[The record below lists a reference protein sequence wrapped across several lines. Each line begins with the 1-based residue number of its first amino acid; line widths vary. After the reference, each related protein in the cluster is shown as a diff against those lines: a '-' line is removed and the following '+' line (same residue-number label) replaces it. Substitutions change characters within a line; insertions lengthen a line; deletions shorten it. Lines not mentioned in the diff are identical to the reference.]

1 MANNVGSAASTVP
14 SGQVDLH
21 LEFRTLSMLFDAVTT
36 INRKQPSELSQV
48 YDQQYY
54 TRSERTSRHDLA
66 LNAVATILVRD
77 SREVAIV
84 AHGASQ
90 YEPLQ
95 IYAMQDGERAD
106 AAEGNSAKQSL
117 RSKIT
122 SFANSDKKQPKQKF
136 QKHFKLL
143 NKPKAIYE
151 IAKPGK
157 SHYHRISDS
166 HWNCLDIK

>member
-21 LEFRTLSMLFDAVTT
+21 LEFRTLSMLFNAVTT
-36 INRKQPSELSQV
+36 INRKQPSEVSQA
-48 YDQQYY
+48 YDEQYY

-77 SREVAIV
+77 SREVVAVV
-84 AHGASQ
+84 AHSASQ
-90 YEPLQ
+90 YEPLR

-106 AAEGNSAKQSL
+106 TAQGNSAKQSL

-122 SFANSDKKQPKQKF
+122 SLGNPDKKPNLKF
-136 QKHFKLL
+136 PKHFKLS
-143 NKPKAIYE
+143 NKPKTIYE
-151 IAKPGK
+151 NAKPGK
-157 SHYHRISDS
+157 SHYHLISES
-166 HWNCLDIK
+166 HWDCLDIK

>member
-14 SGQVDLH
+14 SDQVDPY
-21 LEFRTLSMLFDAVTT
+21 LEFRTLSMLFNAVTT
-36 INRKQPSELSQV
+36 INRKQPSELSQA

-54 TRSERTSRHDLA
+54 TRSERTSWHDLA

-77 SREVAIV
+77 SREVAVV

-95 IYAMQDGERAD
+95 IYAMQDGEWAD
-106 AAEGNSAKQSL
+106 AAQGNSAKQSL
-117 RSKIT
+117 RSKI
-122 SFANSDKKQPKQKF
+122 ANPDEKQPNQTF
-136 QKHFKLL
+136 PKHFKLS

-151 IAKPGK
+151 KAKPGK
-157 SHYHRISDS
+157 SHYHLISDS
-166 HWNCLDIK
+166 HWNCLHIK